1 MLRVGVDMIEV
12 ERIRH
17 AMERHGDRFF
27 NRFFTDLEREQSCN
41 VPGRLAARFAAKE
54 ATSKALGT
62 GIGDICWVD
71 IEVRSDERGRPYL
84 VLYDSA
90 IKIAAELGI
99 SNWQLSLSH
108 TQDYAI
114 AFVVGT
120 NEPLP
125 PIL

>member
-1 MLRVGVDMIEV
+1 MIEV
-12 ERIRH
+12 ERIRR
-17 AMERHGDRFF
+17 AMERHGERFYR
-27 NRFFTDLEREQSCN
+27 RFFTQLEQDQCCN
-41 VPGRLAARFAAKE
+41 LPGRLAARFAAKE

-90 IKIAAELGI
+90 VKVAAELGI

-120 NEPLP
+120 SEPID
-125 PIL
+125 PII